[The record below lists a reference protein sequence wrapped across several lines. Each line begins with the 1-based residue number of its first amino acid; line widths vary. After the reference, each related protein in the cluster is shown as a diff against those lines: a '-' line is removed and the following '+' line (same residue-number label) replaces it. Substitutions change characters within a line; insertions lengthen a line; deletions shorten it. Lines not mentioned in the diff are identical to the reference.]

1 MTKFFIFALPRCS
14 LPWPQ
19 ATVVQIERNAKR
31 KRFFLFAFPR
41 CRLPWPQATV
51 VQIERNA
58 KRKRFFSFCIPEM
71 PPTLAEGKLQKQAY
85 ANLHV
90 SCLTRQVLRHK
101 SAIYGIFLSQNH
113 CLNGCLEKKTCNNLC
128 KFAIRLQICIDCDA
142 RGMSPHKTQGATTLA
157 GRALCLLWRN

>member
-1 MTKFFIFALPRCS
+1 MTVMQGYINHVILTSSRKGSANRAKCKKK
-14 LPWPQ
+14 
-19 ATVVQIERNAKR
+19 TV
-31 KRFFLFAFPR
+31 
-41 CRLPWPQATV
+41 
-51 VQIERNA
+51 
-58 KRKRFFSFCIPEM
+58 FSFCIPEM
-71 PPTLAEGKLQKQAY
+71 PPTLAEGNGSANRAKSKMNDEVFHFCSSEVQPTLAEGKLQKQAY

-113 CLNGCLEKKTCNNLC
+113 CLNGCLEKKICNNLC
-128 KFAIRLQICIDCDA
+128 KFAIRLQICMDCDA

>member
-1 MTKFFIFALPRCS
+1 M
-14 LPWPQ
+14 Q
-19 ATVVQIERNAKR
+19 KR
-31 KRFFLFAFPR
+31 KRSFFFFFISE
-41 CRLPWPQATV
+41 
-51 VQIERNA
+51 VQPTLAAGNGSANRA
-58 KRKRFFSFCIPEM
+58 KCKKKTIFSFCIPEV

-113 CLNGCLEKKTCNNLC
+113 CLNGCLEKKTCNNPC
-128 KFAIRLQICIDCDA
+128 KFAIRLQICMDCDA